1 MLALVGEGGLR
12 CAAGEMGYTRLTGG
26 MMGDLE
32 IRPLSDVEC
41 REVTACLLSSC

>member
-26 MMGDLE
+26 MSGRLE
-32 IRPLSDVEC
+32 ISTDVEC